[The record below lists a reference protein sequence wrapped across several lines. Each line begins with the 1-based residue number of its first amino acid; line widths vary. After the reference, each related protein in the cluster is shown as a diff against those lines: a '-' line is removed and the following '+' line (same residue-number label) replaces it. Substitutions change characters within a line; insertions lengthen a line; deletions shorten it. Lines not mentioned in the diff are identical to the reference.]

1 VTGGERAAG
10 DLLRQPRFADA
21 RLADD
26 EHEPAHPVRNV
37 VQCQPQHRKLA
48 RAADHGIGAAGLAR

>member
-10 DLLRQPRFADA
+10 NLLRQPSLADA

-26 EHEPAHPVRNV
+26 EHQAAHPVRDV

-48 RAADHGIGAAGLAR
+48 RAADQGIGAAGFAH